1 MVRIPSTPGLRARL
15 KSALASGTRREDDA
29 GRPTLW
35 ANRNFLDLLYADTM
49 AQIGSQLAVVA
60 IPLLAVGMLHA
71 SAFEMGLL
79 GAMGTLPYLLLG
91 LVAGA
96 WVDRL
101 PKRTVMMVADVA
113 RGLLILGIPVAA
125 AFDHLS
131 IGLLLAIAFL
141 VGVLSVFFN
150 AAYGA
155 LLPRLVRRDQ
165 LTDAN
170 GKLYGIQSIAQV
182 VGPALAGS
190 LVGIVTAPVTMLVN
204 AIGFLGSGWFIGR
217 IDPAVDA
224 PREGDG
230 GEAAGTPH
238 LGREIREGL
247 HALIASPVLRSITAS
262 QAMINLAGF
271 VFLGVYVLYMKDDLH
286 LSDRG
291 VGLVFAAGGIGAV
304 IGSALAAPLAARFG
318 SGRTILWSSVAFG
331 VGGVT
336 VPLAILAPNHA
347 LPLVV
352 FAEFA
357 QWLALL
363 VFNTN
368 RLSLRQALTPDRLQ
382 GRVAATSQVLTIGM
396 QPIGSLLGGIIGS
409 LWSVQAALVVGVIGM
424 ILAFLFVW
432 FSPTRDIQELPT
444 EPDPSLVREAHAL
457 EPASQPA
464 S

>member
-1 MVRIPSTPGLRARL
+1 MVRNPDPSGRLARF
-15 KSALASGTRREDDA
+15 KPAFTSRTDA
-29 GRPTLW
+29 EGRPSLW
-35 ANRNFLDLLYADTM
+35 ANGTFLDLWYAESISQVG
-49 AQIGSQLAVVA
+49 AQLAVVA
-60 IPLLAVGMLHA
+60 IPLLAVGTLHA
-71 SAFEMGLL
+71 SAFQMGLL
-79 GAMGTLPYLLLG
+79 GATGTLPYLLFG

-101 PKRTVMMVADVA
+101 PKRTVMMVADIA

-125 AFDHLS
+125 AFDALS
-131 IGLLLAIAFL
+131 IGLLLVISFL

-150 AAYGA
+150 ASYGA

-165 LTDAN
+165 LTHAN
-170 GKLYGIQSIAQV
+170 GLLAGTASVAQV
-182 VGPALAGS
+182 IGPALGGS
-190 LVGIVTAPVTMLVN
+190 LVGLVSASATMLVN
-204 AIGFLGSGWFIGR
+204 AAGFLGSGWYIRR
-217 IDPAVDA
+217 IDRAVDA
-224 PREGDG
+224 D
-230 GEAAGTPH
+230 AAPDAAHAAEPPH

-247 HALIASPVLRSITAS
+247 HALVASPVLRSITAS
-262 QAMINLAGF
+262 QAAINLAGYI
-271 VFLGVYVLYMKDDLH
+271 FLGVYVLYMKDDLH

-291 VGLVFAAGGIGAV
+291 VGLVFAAGGVGAV
-304 IGSALAAPLAARFG
+304 IGASIAAPCAQRFG
-318 SGRTILWSSVAFG
+318 SGRTIVWSSVAFG

-382 GRVAATSQVLTIGM
+382 GRVAATSQVLTMGM

-409 LWSVQAALVVGVIGM
+409 VWSVQAALIVGVIGM
-424 ILAFLFVW
+424 FLAFLFVW
-432 FSPTRDIQELPT
+432 FSPTRDIHDLPAG
-444 EPDPSLVREAHAL
+444 PDPSLLREAQTL
-457 EPASQPA
+457 PAG
-464 S
+464 